1 MIKLISNALLAL
13 LIVSPAFSLAKVN
26 ALSIKDA
33 ATTHTAPNRKVKGFF
48 YTVRNGDKEQTIS
61 YMVDGKLTT
70 LKPGEINFH
79 YSDNMFAVI
88 SVDKTTGDEKFVP
101 ITGDINAATSN
112 LVLYSNYGIVR
123 GFTVAK

>member
-1 MIKLISNALLAL
+1 MFKLITNALLAL
-13 LIVSPAFSLAKVN
+13 ILVSPAFSLVKVN
-26 ALSIKDA
+26 ALTIKERE
-33 ATTHTAPNRKVKGFF
+33 TTHTAPNRKVKGYI
-48 YTVRNGDKEQTIS
+48 YTVKNGDKEETIK

-70 LKPGEINFH
+70 LKPGEANFH

-88 SVDKTTGDEKFVP
+88 SVDSTTGDEKFVP

-123 GFTVAK
+123 GFTVNK